1 MAEGA
6 VVQNDRCPFAESKY
20 AVMAS
25 LAENAVSLDSLSPVN
40 MFLDEFSEGL
50 FHGGKVVNDVGA
62 ALSNQRNEW
71 FVR

>member
-25 LAENAVSLDSLSPVN
+25 LAENAVSLDFPLSSKHV
-40 MFLDEFSEGL
+40 SQ
-50 FHGGKVVNDVGA
+50 KVCFMVA
-62 ALSNQRNEW
+62 RLSMTLELH
-71 FVR
+71 